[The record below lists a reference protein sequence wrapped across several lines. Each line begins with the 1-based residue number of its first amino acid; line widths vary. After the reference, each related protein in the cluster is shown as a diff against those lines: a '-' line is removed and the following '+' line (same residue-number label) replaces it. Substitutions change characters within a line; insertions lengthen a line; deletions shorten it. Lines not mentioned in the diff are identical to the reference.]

1 MYAVGIT
8 FYVRGYMADDNDA
21 LDEKPAKA
29 KKEGGGMKTV
39 LMAAV
44 AGLLVAVVFGAGIF
58 LGVKFF
64 GGSHEETDAKDK
76 HGKTA
81 KKEHVDEEEEDEE
94 IGPVDEDG
102 NPLPRMVVGTE
113 DFIVNPNGSDRYV
126 VVNLGIEVNSEEA
139 KAKVEKELM
148 IPIRHGVLKVL
159 QRFTINDYQRVTLRD
174 SLPKIIKKEIKPY
187 IIGTKVSNIYISKF
201 IIQ

>member
-1 MYAVGIT
+1 
-8 FYVRGYMADDNDA
+8 MADEADEVE
-21 LDEKPAKA
+21 EKPAKP
-29 KKEGGGMKTV
+29 KKEGSGGMKTV

-64 GGSHEETDAKDK
+64 GGSHEDEKSDK
-76 HGKTA
+76 HA
-81 KKEHVDEEEEDEE
+81 KKEAKGNSDEAEAEEEEET
-94 IGPVDEDG
+94 GPLDEDG
-102 NPLPRMVVGTE
+102 KPLPRFVVPTE

-139 KAKVEKELM
+139 KGKVEKDLM

-159 QRFTINDYQRVTLRD
+159 QKYTIEDYQRVTLRD
-174 SLPKIIKKEIKPY
+174 SLPKIIKKEIRPF

>member
-1 MYAVGIT
+1 MS
-8 FYVRGYMADDNDA
+8 DDNDEVE
-21 LDEKPAKA
+21 EKPAKP

-39 LMAAV
+39 LMAGV
-44 AGLLVAVVFGAGIF
+44 AGLLVAVVFGAGVF

-64 GGSHEETDAKDK
+64 GGASHEEADTKDK
-76 HGKTA
+76 HGKTE
-81 KKEHVDEEEEDEE
+81 KKAHAEEEEEEEEDL
-94 IGPVDEDG
+94 GPVDEDG
-102 NPLPRMVVGTE
+102 HPLPRMVVPTE

-159 QRFTINDYQRVTLRD
+159 QRFSIADYQRVSLRD

-187 IIGTKVSNIYISKF
+187 IVGTKVSNIYISKF

>member
-1 MYAVGIT
+1 
-8 FYVRGYMADDNDA
+8 MADDADEVE
-21 LDEKPAKA
+21 EKPAKP
-29 KKEGGGMKTV
+29 KKEGGGGMKTV

-64 GGSHEETDAKDK
+64 GGSHEDEKSDK
-76 HGKTA
+76 P
-81 KKEHVDEEEEDEE
+81 KKEAKSHSDLAAEEEEEE
-94 IGPVDEDG
+94 IGPLDEDG
-102 NPLPRMVVGTE
+102 NPLPRFVIPTE

-139 KAKVEKELM
+139 KGKVEKDLM

-159 QRFTINDYQRVTLRD
+159 QKYTIEDYQRVALRD
-174 SLPKIIKKEIKPY
+174 SLPKIIKKEIRPY

>member
-1 MYAVGIT
+1 
-8 FYVRGYMADDNDA
+8 MADDADEIE
-21 LDEKPAKA
+21 EKPAKP
-29 KKEGGGMKTV
+29 KKEGGGGMKTV
-39 LMAAV
+39 LMAGV

-64 GGSHEETDAKDK
+64 GGSHAEETTDK
-76 HGKTA
+76 HGKNEQKAHAATS
-81 KKEHVDEEEEDEE
+81 EEEEEE
-94 IGPVDEDG
+94 EVGPLDEDG
-102 NPLPRMVVGTE
+102 NPIKRFVVPTE

-139 KAKVEKELM
+139 KGKIEKELM
-148 IPIRHGVLKVL
+148 IPVRHGVLKVL
-159 QRFTINDYQRVTLRD
+159 QRYTIDDYQRVALRD